1 LQGQGSN
8 KIKLP
13 ELIKARKEV
22 QDKKIENKNKE
33 VLVCQSV
40 TASLK
45 PEQGSILCQLNSAF
59 EIMLLHVSKSLLI
72 KLIKEG
78 EKNEKIF

>member
-1 LQGQGSN
+1 MPICN
-8 KIKLP
+8 CI
-13 ELIKARKEV
+13 
-22 QDKKIENKNKE
+22 
-33 VLVCQSV
+33 
-40 TASLK
+40 LK
-45 PEQGSILCQLNSAF
+45 PGQGSILCQLNSAF